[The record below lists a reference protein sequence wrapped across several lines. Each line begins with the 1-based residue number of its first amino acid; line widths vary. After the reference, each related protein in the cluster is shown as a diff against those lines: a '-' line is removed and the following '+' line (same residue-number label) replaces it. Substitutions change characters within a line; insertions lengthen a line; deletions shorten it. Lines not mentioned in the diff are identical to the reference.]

1 MSSSAEFVAHCMDL
15 LAAQGRPRARRMFGG
30 HGLYIDDLFVALI
43 IEERLYLKA
52 DEQAR
57 PAFEQAGSEPFGY
70 ATRNGRRTVLA
81 YWSVPDDAM
90 ESPALMQPW
99 ARLAMAS
106 ALRAANAKHP
116 APQAKAAAARRQARA
131 SPRRG

>member
-1 MSSSAEFVAHCMDL
+1 MPTSAEFVAHCMDL

-43 IEERLYLKA
+43 VEERLYLKA
-52 DEQAR
+52 DGQAR
-57 PAFEQAGSEPFGY
+57 PAFEQAGSAPFGY
-70 ATRNGRRTVLA
+70 ATRDGQRTVLA
-81 YWSVPDDAM
+81 YWSAPDDAM

-106 ALRAANAKHP
+106 ALRAANARRP
-116 APQAKAAAARRQARA
+116 APQASAAAARRQTRA